1 MQLLITH
8 WIYYCHCKYLHNTFP
23 GSYLGH
29 RLGEGGC
36 LLGGADGGE
45 PLLRRA
51 LGGEVEVE
59 AVAGDQPQ
67 RGQGHAPPQQA
78 QPPKHHILLIDSA
91 IFLSVYLPGAG
102 LSIKTSLEV
111 LHAVQ
116 GDEVNQTE
124 DEDNLGARLDV
135 DP

>member
-1 MQLLITH
+1 MAQEAGLLVLVRNFAVVDNS
-8 WIYYCHCKYLHNTFP
+8 YYFHSKYLHNTFP
-23 GSYLGH
+23 WSDLGH

-78 QPPKHHILLIDSA
+78 QPPAHQYILFKA
-91 IFLSVYLPGAG
+91 Y
-102 LSIKTSLEV
+102 SLYM
-111 LHAVQ
+111 
-116 GDEVNQTE
+116 
-124 DEDNLGARLDV
+124 
-135 DP
+135 